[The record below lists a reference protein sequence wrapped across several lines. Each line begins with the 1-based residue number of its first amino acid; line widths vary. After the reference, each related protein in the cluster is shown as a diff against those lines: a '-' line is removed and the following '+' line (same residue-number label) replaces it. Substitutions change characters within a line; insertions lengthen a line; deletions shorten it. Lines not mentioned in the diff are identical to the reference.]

1 MKYVLDTNVF
11 NRVLDGSF
19 KLSTLTDACSFVATT
34 IQVRELE
41 AAPEPRRAA
50 LLATFA
56 EVAPDLAPAAFS
68 FDIPGAGFDEGEW
81 GSDDRVTKL
90 RGALE
95 ALKPKFNN
103 WQDALIAGV
112 ALKNGYGLATADG
125 TLARVAANFGIK
137 VYHLAT

>member
-1 MKYVLDTNVF
+1 MKYVLDTNIF
-11 NRVLDGSF
+11 NRVLDGRF
-19 KLSTLTDACSFVATT
+19 KLSTLPDACSFVATK

-41 AAPEPRRAA
+41 AASEPRRAA

-68 FDIPGAGFDEGEW
+68 LDIPGAGLDEGEW
-81 GSDDRVTKL
+81 SSDERVTRL
-90 RGALE
+90 HGALE
-95 ALKPKFNN
+95 ARKPKLNN

-125 TLARVAANFGIK
+125 NLARVAADFGIK
-137 VYHLAT
+137 VYHVTT